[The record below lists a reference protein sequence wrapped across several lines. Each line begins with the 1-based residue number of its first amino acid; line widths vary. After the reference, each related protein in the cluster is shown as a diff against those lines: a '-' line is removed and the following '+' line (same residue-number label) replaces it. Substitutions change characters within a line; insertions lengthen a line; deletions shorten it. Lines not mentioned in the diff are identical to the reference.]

1 MQVAARTP
9 SLLKANK
16 QNRLHLTLPP
26 CLISTKVRSHDL
38 VIAIVVQRDG
48 HHCKHE
54 QHQHRQQQQQH
65 RGSSQTACPISF
77 RDRGIGLHPV
87 YSPLGDGPIGLHAI
101 GTDAKISSQIGAIYF
116 IPSRTVPSRSWP
128 SPKE

>member
-1 MQVAARTP
+1 MQVATRTP
-9 SLLKANK
+9 SLLEANK

-26 CLISTKVRSHDL
+26 CLISIKVRSHDL
-38 VIAIVVQRDG
+38 VIAIVAQRDG
-48 HHCKHE
+48 HHYKHG
-54 QHQHRQQQQQH
+54 QHQQQQQQH
-65 RGSSQTACPISF
+65 RGSSQTACPFSF

-87 YSPLGDGPIGLHAI
+87 YSPLGDSPIGLHAI